1 MIKGRLKEI
10 INIMK
15 KEVLMIWNAQR
26 HPQAQLMPPAPQPE
40 KTHLWGQ
47 LQHFCCKEI
56 VILHMMDMKNIF
68 QYKRFISFVTNG
80 SILLNYVL

>member
-1 MIKGRLKEI
+1 MIKGRFKEI

-40 KTHLWGQ
+40 KKHIYGG
-47 LQHFCCKEI
+47 
-56 VILHMMDMKNIF
+56 
-68 QYKRFISFVTNG
+68 SFSTFAVRK
-80 SILLNYVL
+80 